1 MTITIFNLELKK
13 QKNKEASDAQTYK
26 NTFCLTIYIILDICY
41 VSIKTSLAYIAIK
54 AIEYRV
60 EILDEKINARLK
72 KEMKITKESL
82 DESKEIID
90 LTFDYISM
98 RENHRVISKFT
109 KIGSTRLEKEVL
121 RIKMMQA
128 LDFNF
133 DSMSL
138 MKEKEVLHGN

>member
-1 MTITIFNLELKK
+1 MRKPIKILFVSL
-13 QKNKEASDAQTYK
+13 
-26 NTFCLTIYIILDICY
+26 IILDICY